1 MSILEAD
8 RRRLESK
15 FYGTLGNLGQG
26 MEPKV
31 PLLKNGPN
39 TSSEMSLWALHD
51 MVYIINK

>member
-31 PLLKNGPN
+31 PLMKNGPN